1 MSRSIE
7 DQGSSP
13 LIQPVVEPFQR
24 FIHTEF
30 GAVLIIAFFY
40 TSTISW
46 VSLEVGGAFL
56 VALICANILGIR
68 HQILRRAIA
77 RSLPSD
83 NSAARD
89 QNAYDSDSDL

>member
-68 HQILRRAIA
+68 HPLVYGILGIGGLWLVGHGRR
-77 RSLPSD
+77 P
-83 NSAARD
+83 AAVCIG
-89 QNAYDSDSDL
+89 